1 MNTNI
6 LKKRLRRYLKIAKT
20 AAKSQTIQSFIAL
33 AAVSDPT
40 IATEVLRFMN
50 ELSIPQD
57 MQATVMG
64 LLKIALLIAGIIGRV
79 RAKQDF
85 TR

>member
-1 MNTNI
+1 MTTQI
-6 LKKRLRRYLKIAKT
+6 LKKRLRRYARIAKT

-50 ELSIPQD
+50 ELQVPAD
-57 MQATVMG
+57 MQASVMG
-64 LLKIALLIAGIIGRV
+64 LLKVALLVAGVIGRI
-79 RAKQDF
+79 RAKQNF
-85 TR
+85 NI